1 MLSLDLVKSHCRI
14 DSNDE
19 DEVLQSYIEA
29 ALGHIES
36 QLGRKLYDDNVP
48 DSDLTGI
55 VINAP
60 IRHAALMLIAHWY
73 ENRESVVVG
82 NFGSKEIEIGTWR
95 LIQPYRIMGA

>member
-1 MLSLDLVKSHCRI
+1 MLSLDLVKAHCRI
-14 DSNDE
+14 DNDNE
-19 DEVLQSYIEA
+19 DNLLQSYIES

-36 QLGRKLYDDNVP
+36 QLGRKLYNDNVP
-48 DSDLTGI
+48 DSDSTGI

-60 IRHAALMLIAHWY
+60 IRHAVLMLIAHWY